1 MLKYTS
7 LLVLQSLNGPTYVCA
22 NSNGT
27 FKFFTTFLNNNEL
40 VMTSVSWTHQ
50 SLPARC
56 SNKELT
62 LSIVV

>member
-1 MLKYTS
+1 MLKCTF
-7 LLVLQSLNGPTYVCA
+7 LLVLQTSNVTTYVCA
-22 NSNGT
+22 NSDGT
-27 FKFFTTFLNNNEL
+27 FKFFTTFLNNEEF
-40 VMTSVSWTHQ
+40 VMTSVSWTNQ